1 MTSGL
6 ISGITTKRPLD
17 HPAFTQPSEVG
28 AQTRPAEQIYD
39 HILHRIV
46 EPLLGNSTTFGSDIN
61 KMGRHFFGAKWI
73 GVFSVDHVPKNI
85 PNGKYA
91 VVNLDEQ
98 ALPGSHWVGLV
109 GDEIRKGGKN
119 DVLVYDSYGR
129 DPKKIM
135 PKLAK
140 KMNFK
145 STDLKSDGAS
155 DVDAEQGLLETNC
168 GARTIAALILHNQ
181 FGKAAFMNL

>member
-6 ISGITTKRPLD
+6 STIKSQRPLN
-17 HPAFTQPSEVG
+17 HPAFTQPEEIG
-28 AQTRPAEQIYD
+28 AQNKPAEQIYD

-46 EPLLGNSTTFGSDIN
+46 EPLIGNSTTFGRDLHIMA
-61 KMGRHFFGAKWI
+61 KRFFGSKWLGI
-73 GVFSVDHVPKNI
+73 FSVDKVPANI
-85 PNGKYA
+85 SKGHYA
-91 VVNLDEQ
+91 IVNLDKSD
-98 ALPGSHWVGLV
+98 LPGSHWVGLA
-109 GDEIRKGGKN
+109 GDEIKKGSKN

-140 KMNFK
+140 KINFK

-155 DVDAEQGLLETNC
+155 DVDAEQGIFEKNC

-181 FGKAAFMNL
+181 FGKAAFLNL